1 MCVVVLSNLR
11 QEMLK
16 RIHHNHFDID
26 KCKVCSWNIILA
38 WYVQTKLLIQN
49 CETYLRYQRAQSK
62 ETFVVRDIPQGSW
75 QVIGVDLFY
84 YAGCEYLLAVDYFSK
99 YVEIAKLSDSISSTV
114 ITHLKSI
121 LAKFDISSFI
131 YSDNDPQFQNSYF
144 WEFVSKWNFKHRTS
158 SPRYP
163 QSNGLA
169 ERFVGIVKQMLK
181 KCESDGKNI
190 YLALFEYRNTPVS
203 DKIPSPTELMFGRK
217 IRGILSTSCLRI
229 LVNNCL
235 TNDGEFRWNII
246 IDLPKI

>member
-1 MCVVVLSNLR
+1 
-11 QEMLK
+11 
-16 RIHHNHFDID
+16 
-26 KCKVCSWNIILA
+26 
-38 WYVQTKLLIQN
+38 
-49 CETYLRYQRAQSK
+49 
-62 ETFVVRDIPQGSW
+62 
-75 QVIGVDLFY
+75 
-84 YAGCEYLLAVDYFSK
+84 
-99 YVEIAKLSDSISSTV
+99 
-114 ITHLKSI
+114 
-121 LAKFDISSFI
+121 
-131 YSDNDPQFQNSYF
+131 
-144 WEFVSKWNFKHRTS
+144 TS

-235 TNDGEFRWNII
+235 TNDGEFR
-246 IDLPKI
+246 